1 MNNIYPVFDYM
12 LSRAERERALGQR
25 ARVLWFTGLSGS
37 GKTTIAVALERKL
50 FEMGR
55 FAQILDGD
63 NIRSGINSN
72 LGFSPADRTENIRRV
87 AEISKLYL
95 NSGIICINCFIS
107 PKSEMRELARN
118 IIGRED
124 FTEVFIDTP
133 LEVCEKRD
141 PKGLY
146 RKARAGL
153 IPHFT
158 GIDDE
163 YEPPLNPDIVVNANL
178 LSVQEAVDKILAE
191 IS

>member
-1 MNNIYPVFDYM
+1 MNNLHPVFQSM
-12 LSRAERERALGQR
+12 LSRVDRERALGQR

-37 GKTTIAVALERKL
+37 GKTTIAVELERKL
-50 FEMGR
+50 FESGR

-63 NIRSGINSN
+63 NLRTGINSD
-72 LGFSPADRTENIRRV
+72 LGFSAADRMENIRRV

-107 PKSEMRELARN
+107 PKTEMRELARN
-118 IIGRED
+118 IVGRED

-178 LSVQEAVDKILAE
+178 LSVEEAVNKILAE

>member
-1 MNNIYPVFDYM
+1 MNNIHPVFDYM

-50 FEMGR
+50 FDMGR

-72 LGFSPADRTENIRRV
+72 LGFSPADRMENIRRV

-133 LEVCEKRD
+133 LDVCEKRD

-191 IS
+191 IL

>member
-1 MNNIYPVFDYM
+1 MNNIHPVFDYM

-72 LGFSPADRTENIRRV
+72 LGFSPADRMENIRRV

-133 LEVCEKRD
+133 LDVCEKRD

-178 LSVQEAVDKILAE
+178 LSVEEAVDKILAE

>member
-133 LEVCEKRD
+133 LDVCEKRD

-178 LSVQEAVDKILAE
+178 LSVEEAVDKILAE

>member
-1 MNNIYPVFDYM
+1 M

-37 GKTTIAVALERKL
+37 GKTTIAVELERKL

-63 NIRSGINSN
+63 NLRTGINSD
-72 LGFSPADRTENIRRV
+72 LGFSAADRMENIRRV

-107 PKSEMRELARN
+107 PKTEMRELARS
-118 IIGRED
+118 IVGPED
-124 FTEVFIDTP
+124 FTEVFVDTP
-133 LEVCEKRD
+133 IDVCEKRD

-146 RKARAGL
+146 QKARAGL

-158 GIDDE
+158 GIDDV

-178 LSVQEAVDKILAE
+178 LSVEEAVNKILAE

>member
-1 MNNIYPVFDYM
+1 M
-12 LSRAERERALGQR
+12 LSRAERERTLGQR

-63 NIRSGINSN
+63 NIRSGISSN
-72 LGFSPADRTENIRRV
+72 LGFSPADRMENIRRV

-133 LEVCEKRD
+133 LDVCEKRD

>member
-1 MNNIYPVFDYM
+1 MNNIHPVFDYM

-55 FAQILDGD
+55 FAQVLDGD
-63 NIRSGINSN
+63 NLRTGINSD
-72 LGFSPADRTENIRRV
+72 LGFSDADRMENIRRV

-107 PKSEMRELARN
+107 PKTEMRELARS
-118 IIGRED
+118 IVGPED
-124 FTEVFIDTP
+124 FTEVFVDTP
-133 LEVCEKRD
+133 IDVCEKRD

-158 GIDDE
+158 GIDDA

-178 LSVQEAVDKILAE
+178 LSVEEAVNKILAE

>member
-72 LGFSPADRTENIRRV
+72 LGFSPADRMENIRRV

-178 LSVQEAVDKILAE
+178 LSVEEAVDKILAE

>member
-1 MNNIYPVFDYM
+1 MNNIHPVFDYM

-50 FEMGR
+50 FDMGR

-72 LGFSPADRTENIRRV
+72 LGFSPADRMENIRRV

-133 LEVCEKRD
+133 LDVCEKRD

-163 YEPPLNPDIVVNANL
+163 YEPPLNPDIVINANF
-178 LSVQEAVDKILAE
+178 LSVEEAVNKILAE

>member
-1 MNNIYPVFDYM
+1 MNNIHPVFDYM

-50 FEMGR
+50 FDMGR

-72 LGFSPADRTENIRRV
+72 LGFSPADRMENIRRV

-133 LEVCEKRD
+133 LDVCEKRD

-163 YEPPLNPDIVVNANL
+163 YEPPLNPDIVINANL

>member
-1 MNNIYPVFDYM
+1 M

-37 GKTTIAVALERKL
+37 GKSTVAIALERKL
-50 FEMGR
+50 FETGR
-55 FAQILDGD
+55 YAQLLDGD
-63 NIRSGINSN
+63 NIRSGINSD
-72 LGFSPADRTENIRRV
+72 LGFSEADRMENIRRV

-107 PKSEMRELARN
+107 PKTEMRELARN

-124 FTEVFIDTP
+124 FTEVYIDTP
-133 LEVCEKRD
+133 LEVCEARD

-153 IPHFT
+153 IPLFT
-158 GIDDE
+158 GINDV
-163 YEPPLNPDIVVNANL
+163 YEPPVNPDIVINTHL
-178 LSVQEAVDKILAE
+178 LTVDEAVKRILE
-191 IS
+191 TIS

>member
-1 MNNIYPVFDYM
+1 MNNIHPVFDYM

-50 FEMGR
+50 FDMGR

-72 LGFSPADRTENIRRV
+72 LGFSPADRMENIRRV

-133 LEVCEKRD
+133 LDVCEKRD

-178 LSVQEAVDKILAE
+178 LSVEEAVDKILAE

>member
-1 MNNIYPVFDYM
+1 MNNIHPVFQSM

-37 GKTTIAVALERKL
+37 GKTTIAVELERKL

-63 NIRSGINSN
+63 NLRTGINSD
-72 LGFSPADRTENIRRV
+72 LGFSAADRMENIRRV

-107 PKSEMRELARN
+107 PKTEMRELARS
-118 IIGRED
+118 IVGPED
-124 FTEVFIDTP
+124 FTEVFVDTP
-133 LEVCEKRD
+133 IDVCEKRD

-158 GIDDE
+158 GIDDA

-178 LSVQEAVDKILAE
+178 LSVEEAVNKILAE

>member
-1 MNNIYPVFDYM
+1 M
-12 LSRAERERALGQR
+12 LSRAERELALGQR

-37 GKTTIAVALERKL
+37 GKSTIAVALERKL
-50 FEMGR
+50 FEKGR
-55 FAQILDGD
+55 FAQVLDGD
-63 NIRSGINSN
+63 NIRSGINSD
-72 LGFSPADRTENIRRV
+72 LGFSEADRMENIRRV

-107 PKSEMRELARN
+107 PKANMRELARD
-118 IIGRED
+118 IIGSED
-124 FTEVFIDTP
+124 FTEVFIDAP
-133 LEVCEKRD
+133 SDICEERD

-158 GIDDE
+158 GVDDE
-163 YEPPLNPDIVVNANL
+163 YEPPVNPDIVINTHL
-178 LSVQEAVDKILAE
+178 LSVEEAVNRILEA

>member
-1 MNNIYPVFDYM
+1 MNK
-12 LSRAERERALGQR
+12 
-25 ARVLWFTGLSGS
+25 VLITSGCSFTETTSLDSNNWQTWPIHLYKILENHGYTKFVNCAGLQGP
-37 GKTTIAVALERKL
+37 IAPIIELE
-50 FEMGR
+50 
-55 FAQILDGD
+55 
-63 NIRSGINSN
+63 N
-72 LGFSPADRTENIRRV
+72 
-87 AEISKLYL
+87 
-95 NSGIICINCFIS
+95 
-107 PKSEMRELARN
+107 
-118 IIGRED
+118 ED

-133 LEVCEKRD
+133 LDVCEKRD

-178 LSVQEAVDKILAE
+178 LSVEEAVDKILAE

>member
-1 MNNIYPVFDYM
+1 MTNIHPVFDYM

-72 LGFSPADRTENIRRV
+72 LGFSPADRMENIRRV

-133 LEVCEKRD
+133 LDVCEKRD

>member
-1 MNNIYPVFDYM
+1 MNNIHPVFDYM

-72 LGFSPADRTENIRRV
+72 LGFSPADRMENIRRV

-133 LEVCEKRD
+133 LDVCEKRD

>member
-178 LSVQEAVDKILAE
+178 LSVEEAVDKILAE

>member
-1 MNNIYPVFDYM
+1 MNNIHPVFDYM

-72 LGFSPADRTENIRRV
+72 LGFSPADRMENIRRV

-133 LEVCEKRD
+133 LDVCEKRD

-163 YEPPLNPDIVVNANL
+163 YEPPLNPDIVVNANF
-178 LSVQEAVDKILAE
+178 LSVEEAVNKILAE

>member
-72 LGFSPADRTENIRRV
+72 LGFSPADRMENIRRV

-133 LEVCEKRD
+133 LDVCEKRD

-178 LSVQEAVDKILAE
+178 LSVEEAVDKILAE

>member
-1 MNNIYPVFDYM
+1 MNNIHPVFDYM

-50 FEMGR
+50 FDMGR

-72 LGFSPADRTENIRRV
+72 LGFSPADRMENIRRV

-133 LEVCEKRD
+133 LDVCEKRD

-146 RKARAGL
+146 LKARAGL

-163 YEPPLNPDIVVNANL
+163 YEPPLNPDIVVNANF
-178 LSVQEAVDKILAE
+178 LSVEEAVNKILAE

>member
-1 MNNIYPVFDYM
+1 MNNIHPVFDYM

-50 FEMGR
+50 FDMGR

-72 LGFSPADRTENIRRV
+72 LGFSPADRMENIRRV

-133 LEVCEKRD
+133 LDVCEKRD

>member
-1 MNNIYPVFDYM
+1 MNNIHPVFDYM

-72 LGFSPADRTENIRRV
+72 LGFSPADRMENIRRV

-133 LEVCEKRD
+133 LDVCEKRD

-163 YEPPLNPDIVVNANL
+163 YEPPLNPDIVINANF
-178 LSVQEAVDKILAE
+178 LSVEEAVNKILAE